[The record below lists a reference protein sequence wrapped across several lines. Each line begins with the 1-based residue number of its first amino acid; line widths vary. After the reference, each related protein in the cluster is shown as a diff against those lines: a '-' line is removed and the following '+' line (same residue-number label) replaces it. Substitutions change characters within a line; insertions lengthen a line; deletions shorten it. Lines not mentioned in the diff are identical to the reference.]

1 MKYKHITILVVFIIF
16 FLAGIILIL
25 KSDTWSLGSIQS
37 MNLAGSI
44 ISIFSG
50 IGFIIEYSY
59 KNK

>member
-44 ISIFSG
+44 LSIFSG
-50 IGFIIEYSY
+50 IGFIIEYSH